1 MDLSTTYLGLR
12 LPHPLMPG
20 ASPLVD
26 SMDMVRRLED
36 AGAAAIV
43 MHSLFEEQIVG
54 EQLATHYS
62 MDTHKDS
69 YAEALSY
76 FPQLDMFALGP
87 QEYLEKIRR
96 IKEAVDVPVIA
107 SLNGITL
114 GGWLEYAELM
124 EQAGADAIELNVYY
138 VATDP
143 DESSADVER
152 RVLDIAR
159 AVKESVRIPVAVK
172 LSAYFSAL
180 AHFARQLDDIGVD
193 GLVLFN
199 RFYEPDIDI
208 NELEVKRVLQLSD
221 STVLM
226 LRLHWLAI
234 LSGRIR
240 ASLAVTGGVQTARDA
255 IKSIMAGANAVQMV
269 AALLRNGPEYL
280 RTVKEEMIAWMAE
293 HEYESLQQMHGSM
306 SLLRCPDPKSY
317 ERGNYVQVLQTWQ
330 V

>member
-1 MDLSTTYLGLR
+1 MDLSTTYLGLQ

-26 SMDMVRRLED
+26 NLDMVRRLED
-36 AGAAAIV
+36 AGAAALV

-54 EQLATHYS
+54 EQLVTHYS
-62 MDTHKDS
+62 METYKES
-69 YAEALSY
+69 YAEALTY
-76 FPQLDMFALGP
+76 FPQLDTFALGP

-96 IKEAVDVPVIA
+96 IKEAVAVPVIA
-107 SLNGITL
+107 SLNGVTL

-143 DESSADVER
+143 DESSADVEQ

-172 LSAYFSAL
+172 LSAYYSAL

-208 NELEVKRVLQLSD
+208 DELEVKRALQLSD

-255 IKSIMAGANAVQMV
+255 IKAIMAGADAVQMV

-280 RTVKEEMIAWMAE
+280 RLVRSEMEAWMAE

>member
-1 MDLSTTYLGLR
+1 MDLSTTYLGLH

-26 SMDMVRRLED
+26 NMDMVRRLED

-54 EQLATHYS
+54 EQLVTHHS
-62 MDTHKDS
+62 IETHKES
-69 YAEALSY
+69 YAEALTY
-76 FPQLDMFALGP
+76 FPQLDSFALGP
-87 QEYLEKIRR
+87 QEYLEKIQR
-96 IKEAVDVPVIA
+96 IKEAVDIPVIA
-107 SLNGITL
+107 SLNGVTP

-124 EQAGADAIELNVYY
+124 EQAGADAIELNIYY

-143 DESSADVER
+143 DESSADVEKR
-152 RVLDIAR
+152 ALEIVR
-159 AVKESVRIPVAVK
+159 AVKESARIPVAVK
-172 LSAYFSAL
+172 LSAYYSAL
-180 AHFARQLDDIGVD
+180 AHFARQLDEIGVD

-208 NELEVKRVLQLSD
+208 DELEVKRVLQLSD

-234 LSGRIR
+234 LSGRVR

-255 IKSIMAGANAVQMV
+255 IKSIMAGADAVQMV
-269 AALLRNGPEYL
+269 AALLRHGPEYL
-280 RTVKEEMIAWMAE
+280 RTVREEMIAWMEE
-293 HEYESLQQMHGSM
+293 HEYESLRQMRGSM

-317 ERGNYVQVLQTWQ
+317 ERGNYVQVLQTWR

>member
-1 MDLSTTYLGLR
+1 MDLSTTYLGLQ

-26 SMDMVRRLED
+26 NMDRVKRLED

-54 EQLATHYS
+54 EQLVTHYS
-62 MDTHKDS
+62 METYKES
-69 YAEALSY
+69 YAEALTY
-76 FPQLDMFALGP
+76 FPQLDTFALGP

-107 SLNGITL
+107 SLNGVTL

-143 DESSADVER
+143 DESGADVEQ

-208 NELEVKRVLQLSD
+208 DELEVKRALQLSD

-255 IKSIMAGANAVQMV
+255 IKSIMAGADAVQMV
-269 AALLRNGPEYL
+269 AALLRSGPEYL
-280 RTVKEEMIAWMAE
+280 RTVKEEMMAWMAE